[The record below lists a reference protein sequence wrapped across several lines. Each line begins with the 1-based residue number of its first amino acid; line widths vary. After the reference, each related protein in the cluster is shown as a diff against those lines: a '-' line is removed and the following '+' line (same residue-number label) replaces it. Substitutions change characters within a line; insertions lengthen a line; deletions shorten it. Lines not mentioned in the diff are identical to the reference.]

1 MYKVQ
6 RKREGSFAVELH
18 GVSLIV
24 KEITIKGNYI
34 SSELEHFGEH
44 NGVKFPYLKVR
55 VTFELRDDIYTVA
68 KRTTRLIQW

>member
-34 SSELEHFGEH
+34 SSELEHFREH
-44 NGVKFPYLKVR
+44 DGVKISL
-55 VTFELRDDIYTVA
+55 FESSYNV
-68 KRTTRLIQW
+68 